1 LYAERRPQLL
11 IYPFSPKPPSWIY
24 PSPLWKINRVKAGQK
39 KTEKMQ
45 AIPRSEDG
53 ELRRT

>member
-1 LYAERRPQLL
+1 MQREGHNSLYTL
-11 IYPFSPKPPSWIY
+11 FSPKLPSWIY
-24 PSPLWKINRVKAGQK
+24 PSPLWKINRVKGGQK
-39 KTEKMQ
+39 NSEKMQ